1 MVWKGPDQGDHVRRA
16 LGRPGCTQPL
26 TDTAGASGPQTALQP
41 PAAPGNTQSCLQTN
55 LAHFLFPF
63 SAPPKTYSL
72 DNKPKCLTINPSTQE
87 FQARRSGLSS
97 PFRTQAQ
104 RGGLRVAVPGS
115 AVWRK
120 EADPYL

>member
-16 LGRPGCTQPL
+16 LGRPGCIQPP
-26 TDTAGASGPQTALQP
+26 TDTAGASGPQTALQL
-41 PAAPGNTQSCLQTN
+41 PAAPGNTQGSLQTN

-63 SAPPKTYSL
+63 SAPPKAYGL
-72 DNKPKCLTINPSTQE
+72 DNKPKCLTINTSTQE
-87 FQARRSGLSS
+87 FQARRLVLSS
-97 PFRTQAQ
+97 PFRIQAQ
-104 RGGLRVAVPGS
+104 HGGLRVAVPDN